1 MPPGTPYHGFVHP
14 YPIRVDAFSGGAG
27 VPPAALHL
35 LTHTHT
41 DHTTGLSA
49 RGFAQPVVCSHDAKE
64 MLLRH
69 EAYKARELHD
79 ADDAEGARVRT
90 YAHLKVDPVK
100 RGGGEMAFHG
110 SRDLL
115 VSRACACDAALAL
128 TWGRDRIVSMSHLCT
143 T

>member
-1 MPPGTPYHGFVHP
+1 MPPGTPYHGFVRP
-14 YPIRVDAFSGGAG
+14 YPIRVDAFGGGAG
-27 VPPAALHL
+27 VPPAALYL

-41 DHTTGLSA
+41 DHTAGLGA

-69 EAYKARELHD
+69 KAYKARELHD
-79 ADDAEGARVRT
+79 ADAEGARVRT

-115 VSRACACDAALAL
+115 VSGACACDTAWVLMR
-128 TWGRDRIVSMSHLCT
+128 GRDRIRSTSRSCT